1 MIVLKVKMSVVQH
14 TQTIYKVYNN
24 TAHVKFKG
32 QASGQGW
39 PFPVTHALHEG
50 PLPLSM
56 AAQ

>member
-1 MIVLKVKMSVVQH
+1 MSVVQH

-24 TAHVKFKG
+24 TAHVGFKG
-32 QASGQGW
+32 QASDQGW